1 MDRREKVLGQLVQ
14 MSRHLGL
21 PEHDYVILGDG
32 NTSARIDRA
41 TFWVKAS
48 GAALYRIPR
57 SAFVQ
62 VALAPVLEMLGEKEL
77 SDAEIKRCLSEAKVD
92 PKHPHPS
99 IETLFHALA
108 LTLGK
113 AQFVGHTHPVAVNAI
128 LCSVRA
134 REAIRGRMFS
144 EEILYGG
151 PAPAFV
157 PYTDP
162 GLPLARRV
170 RRAIE
175 RQCDKYGEPPRV
187 ILLQNHGMIALGQ
200 TPAEVENITAMTV
213 KAARILLG
221 TYAFGGPRFLSDRAV
236 ERLSTRPDQ
245 LYRRRTAD
253 RGLDRES
260 SC

>member
-1 MDRREKVLGQLVQ
+1 MGRREKVLRELVL

-21 PEHDYVILGDG
+21 PEQGYVILGDG
-32 NTSARIDRA
+32 NTSARIDQA
-41 TFWVKAS
+41 TFWIKAS
-48 GAALYRIPR
+48 GAQLHRIPR
-57 SAFVQ
+57 SGFVQ
-62 VALAPVLEMLGEKEL
+62 VALAPVLEMLEEKEL
-77 SDAEIKRCLSEAKVD
+77 SDAEIKRGLSQAQVN
-92 PKHPHPS
+92 PKRPHPS
-99 IETLFHALA
+99 IETTLHALA

-113 AQFVGHTHPVAVNAI
+113 AKFVGHTHPVALNAI

-134 REAIRGRMFS
+134 REATRGRIFS

-170 RRAIE
+170 QRAIE
-175 RQCDKYGEPPRV
+175 RYADRYGEPPRV

-200 TPAEVENITAMTV
+200 TPAEVQNITAMTV

-221 TYAFGGPRFLSDRAV
+221 TYALGGPRFLTDRDV
-236 ERLSTRPDQ
+236 QRLSTRPDQ
-245 LYRRRTAD
+245 LYRRRKANQ
-253 RGLDRES
+253 
-260 SC
+260 

>member
-1 MDRREKVLGQLVQ
+1 MDPRAKALGQLVQ

-32 NTSARIDRA
+32 NTSARIDEA
-41 TFWVKAS
+41 TFWIKAS
-48 GAALYRIPR
+48 GAQLYNIPR

-62 VALAPVLEMLGEKEL
+62 VALAPVLAMLKEKDL
-77 SDAEIKRCLSEAKVD
+77 SDAEIKRCLSDAKVN

-113 AQFVGHTHPVAVNAI
+113 AKFVGHTHPVALNAI
-128 LCSVRA
+128 LCSANA
-134 REAIRGRMFS
+134 RQAIRGRMFS

-170 RRAIE
+170 QRAIE
-175 RQCDKYGEPPRV
+175 RHCDRYGEPPRV

-213 KAARILLG
+213 KAARILIG
-221 TYAFGGPRFLSDRAV
+221 TYAFGGPRFLTDRDV

-245 LYRRRTAD
+245 LYRRRKANQ
-253 RGLDRES
+253 
-260 SC
+260 

>member
-1 MDRREKVLGQLVQ
+1 MSQREDLLGQLVQ
-14 MSRHLGL
+14 MSRQLGL

-32 NTSARIDRA
+32 NTSARIDAA
-41 TFWVKAS
+41 TFWIKAS
-48 GAALYRIPR
+48 GARLHRIPR

-62 VALAPVLEMLGEKEL
+62 VALAPVLEMLNQREL
-77 SDAEIKRCLSEAKVD
+77 SDAEIKRCLSEAKVN

-108 LTLGK
+108 LTLSQ
-113 AQFVGHTHPVAVNAI
+113 ARFVGHTHPVALNAI
-128 LCSVRA
+128 LCSVQA
-134 REAIRGRMFS
+134 RKATRGRIFS

-170 RRAIE
+170 QRAIE
-175 RQCDKYGEPPRV
+175 RHGDRYGEPPRV

-200 TPAEVENITAMTV
+200 TAAEVENITAMTV
-213 KAARILLG
+213 KAARILQG
-221 TYAFGGPRFLSDRAV
+221 TYAFGGPRFLTDRDI

-245 LYRRRTAD
+245 LYRRRKAN
-253 RGLDRES
+253 G
-260 SC
+260 

>member
-1 MDRREKVLGQLVQ
+1 MDNREKALRQLVQ

-21 PEHDYVILGDG
+21 PEHDYCLLGDG
-32 NTSARIDRA
+32 NTSARIDEA
-41 TFWVKAS
+41 TFWIKAS
-48 GAALYRIPR
+48 GASLHRIPR

-62 VALAPVLEMLGEKEL
+62 VALAPVLGMLKEKEL
-77 SDAEIKRCLSEAKVD
+77 SDAEIKRCLSQAKVN
-92 PKHPHPS
+92 PRQPHPS

-113 AQFVGHTHPVAVNAI
+113 AKFVGHTHPVAVNAI
-128 LCSVRA
+128 LCSAHA

-170 RRAIE
+170 QCAIE
-175 RQCDKYGEPPRV
+175 QHGDRYGEPPRV

-200 TPAEVENITAMTV
+200 TPTEVENIMAMTV
-213 KAARILLG
+213 KAARILIG
-221 TYAFGGPRFLSDRAV
+221 TYAFGGPRFLTDRDV

-245 LYRRRTAD
+245 LYRRRRANRQVTRD
-253 RGLDRES
+253 K
-260 SC
+260 